1 MGNQQ
6 VSRLNYQGHI
16 IADKGEM
23 LSLTDMWKASGSDE
37 SRKPSEWLRQ
47 EATKRFIDFLGDS
60 VAIPEVGKNHFGLV
74 NVTRG
79 GVSRGETFA
88 HWQIG
93 MAYAKYLSPEFHMW
107 CNTQVRAVM
116 EGKVTATGLSESDKN
131 AIGGIVKSCAAVVL
145 KEQIGQLL
153 PTMLDSMV
161 AARLA
166 EHAYLLRRGKT
177 AGQIWREAGFP
188 RIRVT
193 SWFSNRL
200 VKMECQIDG
209 AGRGELGLGTAK
221 LFDPDKANNWLRN
234 GGKVLVDQYIRERQG
249 QKHLRLVGGK
259 AA

>member
-1 MGNQQ
+1 MGTLQ
-6 VSRLNYQGHI
+6 VSRLNYEGHV
-16 IADKGEM
+16 IADKGDM
-23 LSLTDMWKASGSDE
+23 LSLTDMWKANGSDQ
-37 SRKPSEWLRQ
+37 SKRPVEWLRSKSAR
-47 EATKRFIDFLGDS
+47 EFIGFLK
-60 VAIPEVGKNHFGLV
+60 EMVGNSHLLSGASGRKGN
-74 NVTRG
+74 TY
-79 GVSRGETFA
+79 A

-93 MAYAKYLSPEFHMW
+93 MAYAKYLDPKFHMW

-116 EGKVTATGLSESDKN
+116 EGKVTATGLSESDKS

-153 PTMLDSMV
+153 PAMLDSMV

-188 RIRVT
+188 PIRVT

-200 VKMECQIDG
+200 VKMGCQIDG

-249 QKHLRLVGGK
+249 QTHLRLVGWK